1 MGQLRAVC
9 PTELRSRNCGRTLSI
24 AFDNDETYDLDAEY
38 LRVESPSA
46 EVQGHSPDGRRW
58 IGGKRNVLITDIQ
71 QVGRYA
77 AKIVFDD
84 GHDTGI
90 YPWEVLRHLGK
101 FHHQIWPTYLAR
113 IAERGLTRE
122 P

>member
-1 MGQLRAVC
+1 MMLRLLAAVN
-9 PTELRSRNCGRTLSI
+9 EGATLP
-24 AFDNDETYDLDAEY
+24 
-38 LRVESPSA
+38 RVESPSA
-46 EVQGHSPDGRRW
+46 EVQGHSPELRRW
-58 IGGKRNVLITDIQ
+58 IGGKKNVVITDIQ
-71 QVGRYA
+71 PIGRYA

-90 YPWEVLRHLGK
+90 YPWEVLHHLGR
-101 FHHQIWPTYLAR
+101 FQSEIWSIYLAR